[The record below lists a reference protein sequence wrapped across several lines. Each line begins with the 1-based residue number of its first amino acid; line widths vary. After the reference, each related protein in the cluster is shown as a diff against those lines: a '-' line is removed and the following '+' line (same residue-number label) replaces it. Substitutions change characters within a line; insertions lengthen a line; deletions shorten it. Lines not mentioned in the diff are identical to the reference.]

1 MKKNIK
7 FYVIIVLL
15 LLIIGLTIFGV
26 IYAIK
31 NHNKTDI
38 LTIDNMNN
46 KITINSNQLDS
57 ISQPI
62 TDAPLV
68 YKELPKAKDTI
79 TEIDFKT
86 FKKIFQTEGK
96 SILILVKDRCNY
108 CDQFIPTFENTL
120 NYYNIKAYKIDISK
134 ISSNASID
142 MYNYIDYEGTPTTY
156 IINNGKVK
164 HVLSGSVDEDTLK
177 AFIDYFYLR
186 NN

>member
-68 YKELPKAKDTI
+68 YKELPFEKGTKEDI
-79 TEIDFKT
+79 KFEI
-86 FKKIFQTEGK
+86 
-96 SILILVKDRCNY
+96 
-108 CDQFIPTFENTL
+108 ENTL

-156 IINNGKVK
+156 IINSGKVK